1 MARTQISK
9 AIKDKILS
17 GLKRGKKPVDLARM
31 NKVSVGYVY
40 KLRSVEANSTN
51 SDNSATIAT
60 PVVETV
66 EAVETVETVETVAAV
81 ESAPV
86 AQAPVVQPTT
96 VQIINAEISTRE
108 NEIAV
113 LKNTLDILYK

>member
-1 MARTQISK
+1 MARKQIAK
-9 AIKDKILS
+9 AIKDKIVS
-17 GLKRGKKPVDLARM
+17 GLKRGKKPVDLARI

-40 KLRSVEANSTN
+40 SLRSAEANSTN

-60 PVVETV
+60 PV
-66 EAVETVETVETVAAV
+66 VETVETVETVAAV